1 MNDLQ
6 IVEPPNDAYQHFA
19 LCRCAFRLVNKLAA
33 SLMAAWCCG
42 TRNIAILAV
51 LDGRARDG
59 SARPDFWP
67 DIEV

>member
-19 LCRCAFRLVNKLAA
+19 LCRCAVRLVNKLAA
-33 SLMAAWCCG
+33 PLMAAWCCG
-42 TRNIAILAV
+42 ARNIAILAV

-59 SARPDFWP
+59 SDFSYFWP
-67 DIEV
+67 DIGV